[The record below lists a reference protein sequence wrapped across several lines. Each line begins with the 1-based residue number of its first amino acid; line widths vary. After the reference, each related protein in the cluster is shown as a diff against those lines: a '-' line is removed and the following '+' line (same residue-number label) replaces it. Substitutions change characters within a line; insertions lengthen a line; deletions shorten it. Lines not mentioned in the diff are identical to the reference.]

1 MVPLVPSYHQLQWK
15 HASFKKFL
23 FVYLYFSHNMC
34 FTDFL
39 GNAFDREDCVEHRWF
54 FWCMFHTW
62 LKRQFPRKAGKG
74 KAFKLFISQILMR
87 WATSKHVGW
96 AVDTGTRKLCRTLLV
111 IHVFCPWQLSRLSY
125 QSSET
130 GPESQEI
137 LKFASWS
144 DCCQHGAWYFLQ
156 EAENLGTENSVQDC
170 SGDFDDLPHSTIF
183 YPSCTRIEVPKTVD
197 VYWLYLDLCE
207 VVSDLT
213 RPHLKLAWG
222 NLTIVPFIHVA

>member
-1 MVPLVPSYHQLQWK
+1 MIIFGLFWSDFHCGFLKVPNLFVGMVPPVPSYHQLQWK

-23 FVYLYFSHNMC
+23 FVYMYFSHNMC

-54 FWCMFHTW
+54 FWCMFHTC

-125 QSSET
+125 QSMR
-130 GPESQEI
+130 
-137 LKFASWS
+137 LDRKVRKSWNLLRGQIAVS
-144 DCCQHGAWYFLQ
+144 MV
-156 EAENLGTENSVQDC
+156 LGTSFRKLRIWELKIQFKIVQVILMIYPILL
-170 SGDFDDLPHSTIF
+170 SKIVQVILMIYPILLYST
-183 YPSCTRIEVPKTVD
+183 
-197 VYWLYLDLCE
+197 
-207 VVSDLT
+207 
-213 RPHLKLAWG
+213 HLAHG
-222 NLTIVPFIHVA
+222 